1 MSLEC
6 LKVAGMRIN
15 CCGENNDCLSY
26 LKDNRVGFEDVDS
39 DSNHPEVFCSVERV
53 GWIFMLSGKMRIEG
67 AGQEIPIQEGEM
79 CILSAGDYVVKRY
92 TACRYLLLKT
102 DSQVKYAAQ
111 LVRQVSGKPDSSVG
125 VQKLDLRGP
134 LIDYLDALCLYL
146 ADGIHCKHWFELK
159 QQELFLILK
168 ACYTLEELSLFLQ
181 AFRSQGKE
189 DLREMILKNYLDAR
203 NVQGLAKICGYSVGT
218 FKRIFREIFDEPV
231 YQWMLK
237 QKAEE
242 LKLRLSGKDVN
253 LKLVIDEF
261 GFSSAAHFT
270 KFCKQWL
277 GKSPSQF
284 MKSQQEQP
292 EL

>member
-1 MSLEC
+1 MLLEY
-6 LKVAGMRIN
+6 LKVDGMGIN
-15 CCGENNDCLSY
+15 CCGENNNCLSY
-26 LKDNRVGFEDVDS
+26 IRDDREGFEYVAS
-39 DSNHPEVFCSVERV
+39 GLTPPEVFRHLERG
-53 GWIFMLSGKMRIEG
+53 GWIFMLSGKMGIEG
-67 AGQEIPIQEGEM
+67 EGQELLVQEGEM
-79 CILSAGDYVVKRY
+79 CLLPVGKYVVKRS

-102 DSQVKYAAQ
+102 DSLSKYATQ
-111 LVRQVSGKPDSSVG
+111 MGRQVSGESDASAG
-125 VQKLDLRGP
+125 ILGMRGP
-134 LIDYLDALCLYL
+134 LIAYLDSLCVYI
-146 ADGIHCKHWFELK
+146 ADGLNCKHWFELK

-168 ACYTLEELSLFLQ
+168 ACYTSEELSLFLQ
-181 AFRSQGKE
+181 AFRSQDNE
-189 DLREMILKNYLDAR
+189 DLRERILKNYLEAK
-203 NVQGLAKICGYSVGT
+203 NVQGLAKMCGYSVGM
-218 FKRIFREIFDEPV
+218 FRRMFREIFDEPV

-242 LKLRLSGKDVN
+242 LKVRLSEKDVN
-253 LKLVIDEF
+253 LKVIIDEF